1 MKVVIIALLAG
12 TAGVVH
18 RHQVDPH
25 SEAPFLY
32 DEARTLMAREIQ
44 AAVTGAQRAGAN
56 EVIVHDATGL
66 VPFHEDLL
74 HPGATYVFGE
84 QQQVRFAELANA
96 HAAVLLGHPAKA
108 GAWGGVLCQ
117 TLAPSIQRVL
127 INGQDLGTI
136 GIHAAL
142 CGTRNVPVVLVSG
155 DNHACAE
162 AESLLPGVRTCT
174 TKWGFGFQAAKLR
187 PPATVR
193 AELDE
198 VVRGALASPSLPPI
212 WALQPPYEIQVAV
225 TDTHIWDQSVYSPP
239 RQERLDGRN
248 AVFRGNELPYL
259 IEHIW
264 ETVQ

>member
-1 MKVVIIALLAG
+1 MKVVIIALYAG

-18 RHQVDPH
+18 RNQVDPH
-25 SEAPFLY
+25 GEASFLY

-44 AAVTGAQRAGAN
+44 AAVTGAQRAGAS

-96 HAAVLLGHPAKA
+96 NAAILLGHPAKA
-108 GAWGGVLCQ
+108 GAWGAVLCQ

-142 CGTRNVPVVLVSG
+142 CGTQNVPVVLVSG

-198 VVRGALASPSLPPI
+198 AVCATRLLLPLSPRSGRCNRRMKFRLLSRTRISGTRASTALPDRSVSTGAMPSSAAMNFP
-212 WALQPPYEIQVAV
+212 
-225 TDTHIWDQSVYSPP
+225 T
-239 RQERLDGRN
+239 
-248 AVFRGNELPYL
+248 
-259 IEHIW
+259 
-264 ETVQ
+264 